1 MQIFKEFSVA
11 LKYYLFRS
19 VYPLYMTKTLT
30 IPANMTEQGTSN
42 ITQVVN
48 AYTKRLMGFIRKR
61 VSNEADAEDILQD
74 VFYQFI
80 GNTKP
85 IEQLTSWLFTVTR
98 NKITDRQRK
107 HKPDL
112 LEDMH
117 AGGDEDS
124 SFDWTDLYFEKDNH
138 PETDYL
144 RNLFWETLQ
153 AALEELPE
161 NQKQVFVL
169 HELDGVPFKTIS
181 EQTGE
186 SVNTLISRKRYA
198 VLHLRERLAD
208 LKQDLLQH

>member
-1 MQIFKEFSVA
+1 
-11 LKYYLFRS
+11 
-19 VYPLYMTKTLT
+19 MTD
-30 IPANMTEQGTSN
+30 QGRSN
-42 ITQVVN
+42 ITHVVN

-98 NKITDRQRK
+98 NKITDKQRK

-112 LEDMH
+112 LEDIH
-117 AGGDEDS
+117 AGGDEES
-124 SFDWTDLYFEKDNH
+124 SFDWTELYFEKDNN

-169 HELDGVPFKTIS
+169 NELEGVPFKEIA

-198 VLHLRERLAD
+198 VLHLRERLAG
-208 LKQDLLQH
+208 LKQDLLNY

>member
-1 MQIFKEFSVA
+1 
-11 LKYYLFRS
+11 
-19 VYPLYMTKTLT
+19 MTKTLT
-30 IPANMTEQGTSN
+30 IPANMTDQGRSN
-42 ITQVVN
+42 ITHVVN

-98 NKITDRQRK
+98 NKITDKQRK
-107 HKPDL
+107 HKPEL
-112 LEDMH
+112 LEDIH
-117 AGGDEDS
+117 AGGDEES
-124 SFDWTDLYFEKDNH
+124 SFDWTELYFEKDNN

-169 HELDGVPFKTIS
+169 NELEGVAFKEIA

-198 VLHLRERLAD
+198 VLHLRERLAG
-208 LKQDLLQH
+208 LKQDLLNY

>member
-1 MQIFKEFSVA
+1 M
-11 LKYYLFRS
+11 
-19 VYPLYMTKTLT
+19 
-30 IPANMTEQGTSN
+30 
-42 ITQVVN
+42 VN

-107 HKPDL
+107 HKPEL
-112 LEDMH
+112 LEDIH
-117 AGGDEDS
+117 AGGDEES
-124 SFDWTDLYFEKDNH
+124 SFDWTELYFEKDNN

-169 HELDGVPFKTIS
+169 NELEGVAFKEIA

-208 LKQDLLQH
+208 LKQDLLNH

>member
-1 MQIFKEFSVA
+1 
-11 LKYYLFRS
+11 
-19 VYPLYMTKTLT
+19 MTKTLT
-30 IPANMTEQGTSN
+30 IPANMTDQGRSN
-42 ITQVVN
+42 ITDVVN

-98 NKITDRQRK
+98 NKITDKQRK
-107 HKPDL
+107 HKPEL
-112 LEDMH
+112 LEDIH
-117 AGGDEDS
+117 AGGDEES
-124 SFDWTDLYFEKDNH
+124 SFDWTELYFEKDNN
-138 PETDYL
+138 PETDDL

-169 HELDGVPFKTIS
+169 NELEGVPFKTIS

-198 VLHLRERLAD
+198 VLHLRERLAG
-208 LKQDLLQH
+208 LKQDLLNY

>member
-1 MQIFKEFSVA
+1 M
-11 LKYYLFRS
+11 
-19 VYPLYMTKTLT
+19 
-30 IPANMTEQGTSN
+30 
-42 ITQVVN
+42 VN

-98 NKITDRQRK
+98 NKITDKQRK
-107 HKPDL
+107 HKPEL
-112 LEDMH
+112 LEDIH
-117 AGGDEDS
+117 AGGDEES
-124 SFDWTDLYFEKDNH
+124 SFDWTELYFEKDNN

-169 HELDGVPFKTIS
+169 NELEGVPFKTIS

-198 VLHLRERLAD
+198 VLHLRERLAG
-208 LKQDLLQH
+208 LKQDLLNY

>member
-1 MQIFKEFSVA
+1 
-11 LKYYLFRS
+11 
-19 VYPLYMTKTLT
+19 MTKTLT
-30 IPANMTEQGTSN
+30 IPANMTDQGRSN
-42 ITQVVN
+42 ITEVVN

-98 NKITDRQRK
+98 NKITDKQRK
-107 HKPDL
+107 HKPEL
-112 LEDMH
+112 LEDIH

-124 SFDWTDLYFEKDNH
+124 SFDWTELYFEKDNN

-169 HELDGVPFKTIS
+169 NELEGVAFKDIA
-181 EQTGE
+181 EQTGD

-208 LKQDLLQH
+208 LKQDLLNH

>member
-1 MQIFKEFSVA
+1 
-11 LKYYLFRS
+11 
-19 VYPLYMTKTLT
+19 MTKTLT
-30 IPANMTEQGTSN
+30 IPANMTDQGRNN

-48 AYTKRLMGFIRKR
+48 DYTKRLMGFIRKR

-85 IEQLTSWLFTVTR
+85 IEQLSSWLFTVTR
-98 NKITDRQRK
+98 NKITDKQRK
-107 HKPDL
+107 HKPEL
-112 LEDMH
+112 LEDIH
-117 AGGDEDS
+117 AGGDEES
-124 SFDWTDLYFEKDNH
+124 SFDWTELYFEKDNN

-169 HELDGVPFKTIS
+169 NELEGVAFKEIAA
-181 EQTGE
+181 QTGE

-198 VLHLRERLAD
+198 VLHLRERLAS
-208 LKQDLLQH
+208 LKQDLLNY

>member
-1 MQIFKEFSVA
+1 
-11 LKYYLFRS
+11 
-19 VYPLYMTKTLT
+19 MTKTLT
-30 IPANMTEQGTSN
+30 IPANMTDQGRNN

-48 AYTKRLMGFIRKR
+48 DYTKRLMGFIRKR

-85 IEQLTSWLFTVTR
+85 IEQLSSWLFTVTR
-98 NKITDRQRK
+98 NKITDKQRK

-112 LEDMH
+112 LEDIH
-117 AGGDEDS
+117 AGGDEES
-124 SFDWTDLYFEKDNH
+124 SFDWTELYFEKDNN

-169 HELDGVPFKTIS
+169 NELEGVAFKEIAA
-181 EQTGE
+181 QTGE

-198 VLHLRERLAD
+198 VLHLRERLAS
-208 LKQDLLQH
+208 LKQDLLNY